1 VGTTPSQSVESPA
14 QLPGQLPARFP
25 VQPPLSPATE
35 TPPDAID
42 ALLLDELWQQS
53 DAAAI
58 DLSLAEFSHALLQ
71 LGLKQNFAQ
80 PAGIIPSPSH
90 REVFYRNL
98 KLADLALARACA
110 KGSERP
116 WERFLALYQ
125 QPLTRAAIAICGS
138 ESQGRETADAL
149 YAELYGLKTRDGER
163 KSPLDSYRGRG
174 SLMGWL
180 RATLAQRHVDHHR
193 RSVREQPLDDAL
205 LETIDARTAVPSD
218 QPAAGQLGR
227 LGNAIVQAIE
237 TRDPE
242 ERFLLAAYFL
252 DGSTLLQIAQ
262 TMRVHEATVSRR
274 VHRLTAD
281 VRKQVLRNLEQ
292 SGLSRRAAL
301 EQLGADPRDLDLNL
315 KKVLQYSQSSSFSEQ
330 PSSNSEEDAR

>member
-1 VGTTPSQSVESPA
+1 VGTTPSQSVENPA
-14 QLPGQLPARFP
+14 PLPVQLPVQFP
-25 VQPPLSPATE
+25 VAPA
-35 TPPDAID
+35 PDTAS
-42 ALLLDELWQQS
+42 ATGVVEAQLLDELWQQS
-53 DAAAI
+53 GAPEI
-58 DLSLAEFSHALLQ
+58 DLTLAEFSHTLLQ
-71 LGLKQNFAQ
+71 LGLAQNFGQ
-80 PAGIIPSPSH
+80 PAGIIPSPSLC
-90 REVFYRNL
+90 EAFYHSL

-110 KGSERP
+110 KGNERA

-138 ESQGRETADAL
+138 DTQGRETADAL

-180 RATLAQRHVDHHR
+180 RATIAQRHVDHHR
-193 RSVREQPLDDAL
+193 RTFREQPIEDAALDHVEHA
-205 LETIDARTAVPSD
+205 EINPAASNHHAVPGELD
-218 QPAAGQLGR
+218 LLGKA
-227 LGNAIVQAIE
+227 LIQTIE
-237 TRDPE
+237 ARDPE

-252 DGSTLLQIAQ
+252 DGRPLLQIAQ
-262 TMRVHEATVSRR
+262 TMHVHEATVSRR

-281 VRKQVLRNLEQ
+281 LRKQVLRNLEK

-315 KKVLQYSQSSSFSEQ
+315 KKLLQYSQSSSFL
-330 PSSNSEEDAR
+330 EEDGR